1 MMAQFVMVMLY
12 LWILFVILLML
23 VITWK
28 NKK

>member
-23 VITWK
+23 VITWRR
-28 NKK
+28 KK

>member
-1 MMAQFVMVMLY
+1 MMGQFVMVMLY